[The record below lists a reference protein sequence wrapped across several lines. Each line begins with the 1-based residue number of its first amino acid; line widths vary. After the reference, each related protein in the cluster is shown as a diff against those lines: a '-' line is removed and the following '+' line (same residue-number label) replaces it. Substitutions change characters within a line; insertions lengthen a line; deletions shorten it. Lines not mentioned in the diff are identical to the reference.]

1 MKKFVTMFAAVTFSL
16 FAGTALACS
25 GNACPS
31 GSGGFSGE
39 YHFGGSG
46 EWSQYGKG
54 WTSPGGSS
62 GVNTFGEMMQGFSFA
77 GDSCEGGCPDNSLR
91 FTGSGAFGT
100 QTFSGVEGGDY
111 TEAGAVGQQ
120 NFHGNFGAS
129 GYSGSWGH

>member
-16 FAGTALACS
+16 FAGTALACW
-25 GNACPS
+25 GDACPS

-54 WTSPGGSS
+54 WTSPGGTSS
-62 GVNTFGEMMQGFSFA
+62 VDTFGQMVQGFGLSA
-77 GDSCEGGCPDNSLR
+77 DSCDGGCPANSLNFNAQGEFGTR
-91 FTGSGAFGT
+91 TGS
-100 QTFSGVEGGDY
+100 SVEGGSF